1 MSAPQR
7 IGGYPIERELGRGGM
22 GIVYLGRDTK
32 LGRAVAIKVL
42 PEAFAADPERLARF
56 DREAKLLASL
66 HHPHIA
72 GIYGLEES
80 DGRRFLALEFVEGP
94 TLAERLE
101 GRPLPIDESLDIA
114 RQIAAALEAAHESG
128 VIHRDLKPGNIK
140 LTPAGD
146 VKVLDFGPA
155 KGAGSVESSRDL
167 SQSPTRTYSPTG
179 VGVILG
185 TAAYMSPEQ
194 ARGKVVDRR
203 TDIWSFG
210 CVLYEMFTGRRLFAG
225 ETVSDTIAKILER
238 EPDWNAVPAAVPE
251 KIRDLLRRCLEKDA
265 RKRLRDIG
273 DARIELEDTLHAR
286 TSKSRIAAAEAA
298 AGRRGADPRALFV
311 AYGVALLAVAAA
323 GFAFVRPM
331 FDPDHPG
338 AIRLTVTEPPGA
350 QMNGDAVDCALSPD
364 GKTLVF
370 VASDSAGTVHLWTR
384 SLGSLSAKP
393 LAGTEN
399 ASKPFWSPDSR
410 WVGFFANDKL
420 KKARLTGGAEVVCDA
435 PNGRG
440 ATWSAQ
446 GTIVFA
452 PAGEGPLFAVSAAGG
467 DPRQVTTMDSTRHET
482 AHRFPWFL
490 PDGKHFVYLALPGGA
505 RGLDVLVG
513 STDGG
518 PSRKLMS
525 ANSAPT
531 YCEPG
536 YLLFQRDFN
545 LMAQR
550 FDAGSLRLI
559 GDPVTLPDV
568 PAPSNSTG
576 GRAATV
582 SGKGVL
588 AYMNGTFSNSRLA
601 WFDRAGRDVGTVPIA
616 SAQYF
621 IPLLSPDERT
631 ISVARGT
638 SPNESDI
645 WLVDLS
651 RGVGT
656 RFTYGPKNNSIGLW
670 SHDGSRIAFES
681 DRNGPWDIFVRA
693 TNGAQP
699 ESSLVSGRS
708 QFKHPASWSPDD
720 RLLAY
725 YQMDAKTGFDIWL
738 APTDGSG
745 PPRPYLQTPFQD
757 QFPQF
762 SPDGRW
768 MMYVSD
774 ESGRNE
780 VYVQSFPTPTRKYQ
794 VTTTGC
800 NVALWRHDGKEIFG
814 IGLDGQTILSIDV
827 VESGS
832 TFRTGISRTLFRG
845 PPNVT
850 GFSPTRDGQRFLMA
864 VQEGQAATSSITV
877 AFDWISDLA
886 AQTAERR

>member
-1 MSAPQR
+1 MSAPER
-7 IGGYPIERELGRGGM
+7 IGSYPIERELGRGGM
-22 GIVYLGRDTK
+22 GIVYLGRDPR
-32 LGRAVAIKVL
+32 LGRPVAIKVL
-42 PEAFAADPERLARF
+42 PDAFAQDPERLSRF
-56 DREAKLLASL
+56 EREAKLLASL
-66 HHPHIA
+66 NHPNIA
-72 GIYGLEES
+72 GIFGLEES
-80 DGRRFLALEFVEGP
+80 ENRRFLALEYVEGP

-146 VKVLDFGPA
+146 VKVLDFGLA
-155 KGAGSVESSRDL
+155 KGAGSVESSPDL
-167 SQSPTRTYSPTG
+167 SQSPTMTYSPTG

-238 EPDWNAVPAAVPE
+238 EPDWNAVPSAVPE
-251 KIRDLLRRCLEKDA
+251 KIRELLRRCLEKDA

-286 TSKSRIAAAEAA
+286 TSKSRIAAAEVAA
-298 AGRRGADPRALFV
+298 ARRGANPRALFV

-331 FDPDHPG
+331 FDADHPD
-338 AIRLTVTEPPGA
+338 AVRLTVTEPPGVS
-350 QMNGDAVDCALSPD
+350 MNGDAIDCALSPD
-364 GKTLVF
+364 GRTLVF
-370 VASDSAGTVHLWTR
+370 VGSDSAGTVHLWAR
-384 SLGSLSAKP
+384 MLGSLSARP
-393 LAGTEN
+393 IPGTEN

-410 WVGFFANDKL
+410 WVGFFADSKM
-420 KKARLTGGAEVVCDA
+420 KKARLGGGAEVICDA

-440 ATWSAQ
+440 GTWSTK

-452 PAGEGPLFAVSAAGG
+452 PAGEGPLFAVSASGG
-467 DPRQVTTMDSTRHET
+467 DPRQVTTLDSTGHAT

-490 PDGKHFVYLALPGGA
+490 PDGKHFLYIVLPGGA
-505 RGLDVLVG
+505 RGFDVMAA
-513 STDGG
+513 SIDGG
-518 PSRKLMS
+518 AARKLLS

-545 LMAQR
+545 LVAQR
-550 FDAGSLRLI
+550 FDAGSLRMI
-559 GDPVTLPDV
+559 GDPVTLPDT
-568 PAPSNSTG
+568 PGPSTSTG
-576 GRAATV
+576 ARAATV
-582 SGKGVL
+582 STQGVL
-588 AYMNGTFSNSRLA
+588 AYMNGSANNSRLA
-601 WFDRAGRDVGTVPIA
+601 WFDRAGREVGTVPIA
-616 SAQYF
+616 PAQYF
-621 IPLLSPDERT
+621 VPILSPDGRT
-631 ISVARGT
+631 VSVSRGT
-638 SPNESDI
+638 SSTEADI
-645 WLVDLS
+645 WLVDLT

-656 RFTYGPKNNSIGLW
+656 RFTYGPKNNSLGIW
-670 SHDGSRIAFES
+670 SRDGNRIAFES
-681 DRNGPWDIFVRA
+681 DRNGRFDTFVKG
-693 TNGAQP
+693 TSGAQP
-699 ESSLVSGRS
+699 ETALITGRS
-708 QFKHPASWSPDD
+708 QFKHPSDWSPDD
-720 RLLAY
+720 HLLAY

-768 MMYVSD
+768 IMYISD

-780 VYVQSFPTPTRKYQ
+780 IYVQSFPTPARKYQ
-794 VTTTGC
+794 VTTSGC
-800 NVALWRHDGKEIFG
+800 QVAIWRPDGKEIFG

-827 VESGS
+827 LESGAA
-832 TFRTGISRTLFRG
+832 FRTGPSRTLFRG
-845 PPNVT
+845 PINLT
-850 GFSPTRDGQRFLMA
+850 GFSTRDGQRFLMA
-864 VQEGQAATSSITV
+864 VPEGQAATSSITV

-886 AQTAERR
+886 AQSAERR